1 MIRGRLQEFIT
12 HPVFLSFILWA
23 IIAMFIPP
31 LFSKYKV
38 RHIKD
43 EYTSQRNRIFF
54 CDLDSDNQSEKIDI
68 DLGDTEQ
75 TKIIV
80 SRNNKILDQ
89 FNLKYQPSEDNF
101 VYTGDY
107 NLDGFKECYIFT
119 RNQDSIFIN
128 IIDPVIMKKILV
140 HNRFVDFRRKAL
152 QSIDQPHIEIVGM
165 IEGLGKNYYDLIFFI
180 STGFSKQPRNVYR
193 YLIAEDSLIKSPES
207 GVVLT
212 GCRIADINCDSLPEL
227 LLDVRAAGNFDENF
241 PFTDQYSWLMVL
253 NNNLKFLFPPV
264 QFREYPC
271 RIMMLPLKLKS
282 QSRLVLFSD
291 YNGTEKINSSFYLFD
306 SKGNKLIEKP
316 IEDFE
321 SNYSYIFVNNDEN
334 KHTFYFLKNRDAEI
348 NEMDSSFQVINSVI
362 IPQIETGEPLAQ
374 IDANL
379 DGKEEFLFEGRGS
392 KSLIL
397 TQDNFKSPVSYP
409 YKRVSGRPFVTQV
422 LKADIK
428 PMLYLQF
435 NDYGSYIQFYKNPLY
450 YIKYPFFGALYLAV
464 LFFITI
470 IARIQQYRLN
480 LKQQTENKM
489 ASLQMRA
496 IKNQIDPHFTLN
508 ILNAI
513 GSLYASEENRDT
525 ADYIFAK
532 YARLIRQT
540 VISSDQ
546 IIITLDEELEFVRN
560 YIDLERFRCN
570 NSFDYAID
578 IDHDVDLQTKI
589 PRMLIHTF
597 VENAIKYGIRNKS
610 EGGLLKIA
618 LRTKDNIYQAIIE
631 DNGPGLELQSTSN
644 EGTGKGLIILNELIE
659 LYYKLEKV
667 KITYT
672 LQNISGS
679 ETTVEGT
686 RAIIKIH
693 YRNPKS

>member
-1 MIRGRLQEFIT
+1 M
-12 HPVFLSFILWA
+12 
-23 IIAMFIPP
+23 
-31 LFSKYKV
+31 
-38 RHIKD
+38 
-43 EYTSQRNRIFF
+43 
-54 CDLDSDNQSEKIDI
+54 
-68 DLGDTEQ
+68 
-75 TKIIV
+75 
-80 SRNNKILDQ
+80 
-89 FNLKYQPSEDNF
+89 
-101 VYTGDY
+101 
-107 NLDGFKECYIFT
+107 
-119 RNQDSIFIN
+119 
-128 IIDPVIMKKILV
+128 
-140 HNRFVDFRRKAL
+140 
-152 QSIDQPHIEIVGM
+152 VGM
-165 IEGLGKNYYDLIFFI
+165 IEGLSKNYNDLIFLI
-180 STGFSKQPRNVYR
+180 TTGFSKQPRNVYR
-193 YLIAEDSLIKSPES
+193 YLIAEDSLIKSPEN

-264 QFREYPC
+264 QFREYPS
-271 RIMMLPLKLKS
+271 RLMMLPLKLKS

-321 SNYSYIFVNNDEN
+321 SNYSFIFVNNDEN

-348 NEMDSSFQVINSVI
+348 NEMDSSFQVINSI
-362 IPQIETGEPLAQ
+362 KIPEIETGEPLAQ
-374 IDANL
+374 IDADL

-560 YIDLERFRCN
+560 YIDLERFRSN
-570 NSFDYAID
+570 NTFDYDID
-578 IDHDVDLQTKI
+578 IGHDVDLQTKI

-618 LRTKDNIYQAIIE
+618 LQTKDNTYQVIIE
-631 DNGPGLELQSTSN
+631 DNGPGLESQSASIKS
-644 EGTGKGLIILNELIE
+644 TGKGLFILNELIE
-659 LYYKLEKV
+659 LFYKLEKV

-672 LQNISGS
+672 LQNISRS

-693 YRNPKS
+693 YRNPRS